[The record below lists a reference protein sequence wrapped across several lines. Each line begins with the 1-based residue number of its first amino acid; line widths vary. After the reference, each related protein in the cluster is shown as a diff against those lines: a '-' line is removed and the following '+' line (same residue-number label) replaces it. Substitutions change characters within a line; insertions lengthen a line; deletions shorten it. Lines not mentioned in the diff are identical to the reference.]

1 MRCGYLLEIQS
12 LKIELPIDV
21 QIILGQSHFI
31 KTVEDVSECL
41 VNCVPNL
48 KYGIAFCEASGPCLV
63 RHAGNDIDLDLLATN
78 YAYKLSAGHS
88 IVILIRDAYPINV
101 LPRLKE
107 VPELVNIYC
116 ASANP
121 IEVIFVETEQGRAIL
136 GVVDGFR
143 SKGIETENDV
153 EERKH
158 FLRKIGYKM

>member
-1 MRCGYLLEIQS
+1 MEIQS

-41 VNCVPNL
+41 VNSVPNI
-48 KYGIAFCEASGPCLV
+48 KFGIAFCEASGPCLV
-63 RHAGNDIDLDLLATN
+63 RHAGNDTDLDILATN

-88 IVILIRDAYPINV
+88 ILILIRDAYPINV

-136 GVVDGFR
+136 GVVDGFK
-143 SKGIETENDV
+143 SKGIETEKDV

>member
-1 MRCGYLLEIQS
+1 M
-12 LKIELPIDV
+12 KIELPIDV

-41 VNCVPNL
+41 VNCVPNI
-48 KYGIAFCEASGPCLV
+48 KFGIAFCEASGPCLV
-63 RHAGNDIDLDLLATN
+63 RHAGNDTDLDILATD

-107 VPELVNIYC
+107 VPEIVNIYC

-136 GVVDGFR
+136 GVVDGFK
-143 SKGIETENDV
+143 SKGIETEKDT
-153 EERKH
+153 EERKQ